1 MRIISRS
8 LAEAERL
15 VADERAGLK
24 NDFDL
29 WQTSTRERVKSGL
42 ASPRTLG
49 VAAAVAGLLLFRLTR
64 PRRASKPVVA
74 PETKK
79 KGAAALLGGLALSA
93 LRYRYGS
100 PWAAIPA
107 WVGWARQPGRRIVAR
122 SRQGPWQQSRPW

>member
-8 LAEAERL
+8 LAEAEVL
-15 VADERAGLK
+15 VADERAGLRRE
-24 NDFDL
+24 FDL
-29 WQTSTRERVKSGL
+29 WQASTRERVKANL
-42 ASPRTLG
+42 ASPKVLG
-49 VAAAVAGLLLFRLTR
+49 AAAVAGYLLVALLRRRR
-64 PRRASKPVVA
+64 PTQPAVST
-74 PETKK
+74 ETKK

-107 WVGWARQPGRRIVAR
+107 WIGWAREPGRRIVAR